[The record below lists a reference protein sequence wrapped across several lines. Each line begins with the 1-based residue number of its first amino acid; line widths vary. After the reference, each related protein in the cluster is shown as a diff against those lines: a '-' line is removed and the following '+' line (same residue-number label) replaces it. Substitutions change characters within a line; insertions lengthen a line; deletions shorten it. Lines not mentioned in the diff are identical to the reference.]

1 MGNGALSSPQARNR
15 LVEGNVIVGLAVGR
29 PITLHTG
36 TFTPESEAE
45 ILRRAVFYDHLC
57 PQWGILE
64 AENLLLPEDTP

>member
-1 MGNGALSSPQARNR
+1 MGNGALSSPQARNY

-36 TFTPESEAE
+36 TFTPESEEE

-57 PQWGILE
+57 PQWGIL
-64 AENLLLPEDTP
+64 AEENVLLP